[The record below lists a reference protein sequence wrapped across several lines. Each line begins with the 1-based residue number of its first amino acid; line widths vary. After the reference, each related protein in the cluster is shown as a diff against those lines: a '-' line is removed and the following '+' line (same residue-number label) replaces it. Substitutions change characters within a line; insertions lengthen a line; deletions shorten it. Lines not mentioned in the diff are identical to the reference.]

1 VPGQGRRMT
10 SGARDVRDD
19 QRDETP
25 LQRADRNW
33 AELLG
38 ELRVTQTGVAI
49 LFSVLLTVP
58 FSARFDGVT
67 PAQERIYLT
76 ALLLSAA
83 STVTLI
89 APVAVHRLLFA
100 GGHKPRIVRIANRL
114 AVTGLGLLCLTLGA
128 VLLLIM
134 DVVLAQRTLA
144 VGISTVFTV
153 GTLALWSLPALL
165 RGDSDGAG
173 RMAP

>member
-1 VPGQGRRMT
+1 MT
-10 SGARDVRDD
+10 ARDDRRARSDE
-19 QRDETP
+19 RDETP
-25 LQRADRNW
+25 LERADRNW

-58 FSARFDGVT
+58 FSARFDTVT
-67 PAQERIYLT
+67 PLQERVYLA

-100 GGHKPRIVRIANRL
+100 RGHKPRIVRIANRL
-114 AVTGLGLLCLTLGA
+114 AVIGLGLLCLTLGA
-128 VLLLIM
+128 VLLLVT
-134 DVVLAQRTLA
+134 DVLVNRSLAI
-144 VGISTVFTV
+144 GISAAFTL
-153 GTLALWSLPALL
+153 GTMALWSLPALV
-165 RGDSDGAG
+165 RGGHTEGAE
-173 RMAP
+173 

>member
-1 VPGQGRRMT
+1 MTLRDERR
-10 SGARDVRDD
+10 ARSDE
-19 QRDETP
+19 RDETP
-25 LQRADRNW
+25 LERADRNW

-58 FSARFDGVT
+58 FSARFDTVT
-67 PAQERIYLT
+67 PLQERVYLA

-100 GGHKPRIVRIANRL
+100 SGHKPRIVRIANRL

-128 VLLLIM
+128 VLFLVT
-134 DVVLAQRTLA
+134 DVLVDRVLA
-144 VGISTVFTV
+144 VGISAAFTL
-153 GTLALWSLPALL
+153 GTMALWSLPALV
-165 RGDSDGAG
+165 RGDSD
-173 RMAP
+173 